1 MLEMALT
8 LPACY
13 QCNRVIEEGTPKV
26 DLFCSHSFHTY
37 CYCEMTW
44 NDNTCKCGVK
54 VMSRE
59 MEENFRQNAAAKE
72 EAHVADSSGKL
83 KKTDGF
89 MKDLRELK
97 KNVSRARKAR
107 KAFFAMIQLRR
118 LAFIAETRPFVER
131 IHELQKESVKGVY
144 AASESKEARKEYL
157 CVRRK
162 LRAMEIKYP
171 LFTWHRG
178 LFNQLKLPTPWE
190 VRYSMRAVKWKV
202 RWFFRTLPR
211 LF

>member
-44 NDNTCKCGVK
+44 NENTCKCGVK

-59 MEENFRQNAAAKE
+59 MEETFRQNAAAKE
-72 EAHVADSSGKL
+72 DANVADWSGKL

-97 KNVSRARKAR
+97 KNVARARKAR
-107 KAFFAMIQLRR
+107 KAFFAMCRVRR
-118 LAFIAETRPFVER
+118 AAFIEETRPFVTR
-131 IHELQKESVKGVY
+131 IHELQKESVKGVR
-144 AASESKEARKEYL
+144 AAPESKAAQKEYL
-157 CVRRK
+157 SIRHT
-162 LRAMEIKYP
+162 LRMMERKYP
-171 LFTWHRG
+171 QFSPHKG

-190 VRYSMRAVKWKV
+190 VRYSMRAMKWKV

-211 LF
+211 LW